1 MDQCRPSRRG
11 IVFILSGPS
20 GAGKSTI
27 WREALKTIDGL
38 EPSISLTTR
47 AVRSSETDGVDYHFV
62 TDDEF
67 KRKVQDQ
74 ELAEWAQV
82 FGACY
87 GTPRGPLDRAVVEGR
102 DILLDIDIQGAR
114 QLRKQYPADAVSILV
129 MTPSFDL
136 LEQRLRLRGTESG
149 AAIERRL
156 ERAHEEAAAYAE
168 YDYLLVNDDLGASL
182 ARLRSIIEAERWRVA
197 RRVDGCVPWK
207 R

>member
-1 MDQCRPSRRG
+1 MDHCRPPRRG

-27 WREALKTIDGL
+27 WRAALTSIEGL
-38 EPSISLTTR
+38 EASISLTTR
-47 AVRSSETDGVDYHFV
+47 AVRPSETDGVDYHFV
-62 TDDEF
+62 SDDEF
-67 KRKVQDQ
+67 KRRVQRH

-87 GTPRGPLDRAVVEGR
+87 GTPRGPLDRAVAEGR

-114 QLRKQYPADAVSILV
+114 QLRRQYPADAVTILV
-129 MTPSFDL
+129 MTPTFDM
-136 LEQRLRLRGTESG
+136 LEQRLRLRGTESS

-156 ERAHEEAAAYAE
+156 ERAEEEAAAYAE
-168 YDYLLVNDDLGASL
+168 YDYLLINDDLEGSL
-182 ARLRSIIEAERWRVA
+182 ARLRAIVEAERWRVA
-197 RRVDGCVPWK
+197 RLRQGCVPWK